1 MNKDDQKL
9 DLKTSSVQVQ
19 IQAQD
24 DENYESDI
32 DSYDNNIS
40 EKNVKSKA
48 LKARLQKPK
57 KMFSEEVSDLL
68 MDWLKTH
75 AEYPY
80 PTESER
86 IELCEAT
93 RLSRKQLRIWFINT
107 RKRKLEKVK
116 YQVNELKRRDK

>member
-57 KMFSEEVSDLL
+57 KMFSEEVS
-68 MDWLKTH
+68 
-75 AEYPY
+75 
-80 PTESER
+80 
-86 IELCEAT
+86 
-93 RLSRKQLRIWFINT
+93 
-107 RKRKLEKVK
+107 
-116 YQVNELKRRDK
+116 